1 MYRALGLS
9 SIRGRIIV
17 SFVLF
22 LACTIGLGVFSISR
36 SEMLSD
42 TVAQISSNLKATK
55 ILTGLS
61 AEAESLRS
69 NSYALAAAD
78 EPSEEAAATQAFV
91 QAFQVIEKGWA
102 DYVATDIDPGQ
113 EQNYADAVQAAWKDY
128 TARIKKLQALAKT
141 GTEHEKHEYLS
152 GDLST
157 SAIAYRS
164 ALEKSLGYQND
175 DSAQAVSKANATTA
189 LTRSLTIGV
198 LCTLALVVLLVGWLM
213 IKSISQPISQL
224 SSVMRKLAGGDLTAS
239 VPGIGRSDEIGEMA
253 GAVQVFKDSLIKSK
267 TLAQEREDDR
277 AMVEAAR
284 SQREAAQERDRTA
297 VELVV
302 AEIGNGIERLSAG
315 DLAHRMQT
323 VLPGV
328 YDKLRTNLNA
338 AMAQLQTLVSS
349 IIENS
354 ATLRSGTQEITAA
367 TDDLARRTEQQAA
380 GLEETAAALGEITGT
395 VRKTADGAKQANAV
409 VARTRVDAEKSGDIV
424 RQAVAAMGSIENSSK
439 QIGQIIGVI
448 DEIAFQTN
456 LLALNAGVEA
466 ARAGEAGRG
475 FAVVASE
482 VRALAQRSAEAA
494 KEIKA
499 LISTSAQQVE
509 SGVKLVGE
517 TGQALERIVAQ
528 VAEITSVV
536 SEIAASAQEQAD
548 GLNQVNIAI
557 NQMDQVTQ
565 QNAAMVEQ
573 SSSASRTLAEG
584 TEELVRLTEQFQVG
598 KKTRQ
603 RAA

>member
-1 MYRALGLS
+1 MFRALGLF

-22 LACTIGLGVFSISR
+22 LTCTIGLGLFSITR
-36 SEMLSD
+36 VMMLGHD
-42 TVAQISSNLKATK
+42 VTHIASNLVATQ
-55 ILTGLS
+55 ILTGMS
-61 AEAESLRS
+61 ADAEALRS
-69 NSYALAAAD
+69 QSYALREVKDAGERA
-78 EPSEEAAATQAFV
+78 SATKAISDLLQKREKDWQA
-91 QAFQVIEKGWA
+91 
-102 DYVATDIDPGQ
+102 YVATDIDPGE
-113 EQNYADAVQAAWKDY
+113 EQADADAFQAAWKGY
-128 TARIKKLQALAKT
+128 VANINKLQELAKS
-141 GTEHEKHEYLS
+141 GSASEEHALLV
-152 GDLST
+152 GDLAS
-157 SAIAYRS
+157 SERSYRS
-164 ALEKSLGYQND
+164 ALDKSLKYQND
-175 DSAQAVSKANATTA
+175 DSQEASDKATATSA
-189 LTRSLTIGV
+189 ITRNLTIGV
-198 LCTLALVVLLVGWLM
+198 LSGLSLLVLVVGWLM
-213 IKSISQPISQL
+213 IKSISQPISAM
-224 SSVMRKLAGGDLTAS
+224 SSVMRQLAGGDLTAD
-239 VPGIGRSDEIGEMA
+239 VPGVGRSDEIGEMA
-253 GAVQVFKDSLIKSK
+253 SAVQVFKENSIKAA
-267 TLAQEREDDR
+267 TLSRERAQERASAE
-277 AMVEAAR
+277 EAR
-284 SQREAAQERDRTA
+284 REREAVQERERAA
-297 VELVV
+297 VDLVV
-302 AEIGNGIERLSAG
+302 AEIGSAIERLAAG

-323 VLPGV
+323 ALPGA
-328 YDKLRTNLNA
+328 YEKLRTNLNA
-338 AMAQLQTLVSS
+338 AMEQLQTLVSS
-349 IIENS
+349 IVDNS
-354 ATLRSGTQEITAA
+354 AALRSGTQEITVA

-380 GLEETAAALGEITGT
+380 GLEQTAAALGEITGT
-395 VRKTADGAKQANAV
+395 VRKTADGAKQANEV
-409 VARTRVDAEKSGDIV
+409 VARTRVDAQKSGEIV
-424 RQAVAAMGSIENSSK
+424 RQAVSAMGSIENSSK

-548 GLNQVNIAI
+548 GLNQVNTAI
-557 NQMDQVTQ
+557 NEMDQVTQ
-565 QNAAMVEQ
+565 QNAAMVEE

-584 TEELVRLTEQFQVG
+584 TEELVRLTEQFQIG
-598 KKTRQ
+598 KKPRQ